1 MAFSRKRF
9 LQGIIVL
16 NIILLIIIL
25 LIRSLA
31 YAEPVNIPSI
41 LLSLHVEGNPFNV
54 WFDKGKIL
62 YKQMA
67 YKEAA
72 EAFSNI
78 SKTAGNAPQD
88 IIDETMYLR
97 ANSLMKI
104 GDYAEALRV
113 ADSIPNKSFFYPFS
127 LYTRALINLDKGK
140 EKEAVEYLEQVSKNI
155 RSDQQVKDKQ
165 TRLIEGIALRANITL
180 GFIYLEGNN
189 PGEAIKH
196 FSAVP
201 KDSPFYERALFGMGW
216 AYATMDRW
224 VRSVVFWEELSYLYP
239 ESAYTREAIP
249 YIGYAY
255 TKLSAYGKALEQN
268 GIALHYYEGL
278 MKKIPF
284 LKEEIKQKNMESI
297 TYAVSLVGNKELMT
311 QLDSYKGLLAM
322 EEYLGQ
328 VSAGVTFDAVALI
341 KNSRKVREE
350 IIEDIS
356 RKLTENLDRLQ
367 DQLLESAVNTSLE
380 IARNLRLEGGGQIS
394 SEMVLQ

>member
-1 MAFSRKRF
+1 MAFSKNRF

-16 NIILLIIIL
+16 NIILPIS
-25 LIRSLA
+25 SLA
-31 YAEPVNIPSI
+31 YAEPVHIPSL
-41 LLSLHVEGNPFNV
+41 LLSLHVDGDPFTI
-54 WFDKGKIL
+54 WFDKGRIL

-88 IIDETMYLR
+88 IIDETMYMR

-127 LYTRALINLDKGK
+127 LYTKALISLNTDK
-140 EKEAVEYLEQVSKNI
+140 EKAAIEYLEQVSKNI
-155 RSDQQVKDKQ
+155 RSDQQAKDKQ
-165 TRLIEGIALRANITL
+165 TQLIEGLALRANITL

-189 PGEAIKH
+189 PGEAIRH

-201 KDSPFYERALFGMGW
+201 KNSPFYEQALFGMGW
-216 AYATMDRW
+216 AYTSMDRW

-239 ESAYTREAIP
+239 ESVYTREVIP

-255 TKLSAYGKALEQN
+255 TKLNAYGKALEQN
-268 GIALHYYEGL
+268 GVALHYYEGL
-278 MKKIPF
+278 MKKIPL
-284 LKEEIKQKNMESI
+284 LKGEIKQKNVERI
-297 TYAVSLVGNKELMT
+297 TDAINLVGNKELMT
-311 QLDSYKGLLAM
+311 ELDSYKGFMAM

-328 VSAGVTFDAVALI
+328 VSAGITFDAETLM
-341 KNSRKVREE
+341 KNSKKVREE

-367 DQLLESAVNTSLE
+367 DQLLESAVNTSLA
-380 IARNLRLEGGGQIS
+380 IAHNLRLEGGGEIS
-394 SEMVLQ
+394 NDMVFE